1 MNVRLHIERL
11 VLEGIS
17 VAPDQRSLLQS
28 AIEQEL
34 TRLLS
39 AGGSEG
45 TGVGINAE
53 LQNGGSL
60 YSVRANQ
67 IDISSDSGPT
77 EIGRQI
83 AGAVYGGIAR

>member
-11 VLEGIS
+11 VLDGIP
-17 VAPDQRSLLQS
+17 VAPDQRPHLQA

-39 AGGSEG
+39 AGGSED
-45 TGVGINAE
+45 TGRGINKE
-53 LQNGGSL
+53 LQAGASL
-60 YSVRANQ
+60 YSVQANQ
-67 IDISSDSGPT
+67 IDISPDSGPA

>member
-11 VLEGIS
+11 VLDGIL
-17 VAPDQRSLLQS
+17 VAPDQRPHLQA

-39 AGGSEG
+39 TGGSEG
-45 TGVGINAE
+45 AGAGINAE
-53 LQNGGSL
+53 FQNGGSF
-60 YSVRANQ
+60 YSVRAGQ
-67 IDISSDSGPT
+67 INILPDSGPA

-83 AGAVYGGIAR
+83 AGAVHGGIAR